1 VHTGKG
7 KATNAGKDA
16 FIETSLGF
24 LDPFTYITML
34 TPAVDPSLSPL
45 DVLKNDQSPSIVGS
59 YEFRQL
65 SI

>member
-1 VHTGKG
+1 VGAYGKG

-45 DVLKNDQSPSIVGS
+45 DV
-59 YEFRQL
+59 
-65 SI
+65 